1 MAGRSRRTK
10 AQLEQ
15 VDPTTEQAETSGEVS
30 MTVTIKSPS
39 HLGENGLETVEKHA
53 TKIHLIDGE
62 KGGVG
67 KSLFARVLI
76 QYFMDKKYPFLAV
89 DADRSNPDV
98 SRIYESVCREALFS
112 EDEKK
117 FYEADKIFEW
127 AFDNSIIVNLP
138 AQVYPVVTSWIEKN
152 NLIELGKQSQ
162 ITFCKWFVCTG
173 GYDSVQLFLKS
184 VQHFD
189 KKIAHVLVRNF
200 GLEDD
205 WSSVE
210 EMEEVQNVIKKY
222 DVKVIDFPKFYSR
235 ERNAI
240 DARGITFE
248 LARNSQEF
256 GVLGRQRI
264 KSFML
269 SAYEAFETTGM
280 LP

>member
-1 MAGRSRRTK
+1 MASRTRRTK
-10 AQLEQ
+10 YQ
-15 VDPTTEQAETSGEVS
+15 VELADSVTEEAEKTGDSS
-30 MTVTIKSPS
+30 MTAVIKALG
-39 HLGENGLETVEKHA
+39 HLGENGLESVDKHA

-98 SRIYESVCREALFS
+98 SRIYESVCRSALFS

-117 FYEADKIFEW
+117 FFEADKIFEW
-127 AFDNSIIVNLP
+127 AFENSVIVNLP
-138 AQVYPVVTSWIEKN
+138 AQVYPLVTNWIEKN
-152 NLIELGKQSQ
+152 NLIELGKQSK
-162 ITFCKWFVCTG
+162 ISFCKWFVCTG

-184 VQHFD
+184 VQHFE
-189 KKIAHVLVRNF
+189 KRIAHVLVRNC

-210 EMEEVQNVIKKY
+210 EMEEVQNAVKKY
-222 DVKVIDFPKFYSR
+222 EVKVIDFPKFYSR

-264 KSFML
+264 KSFIL
-269 SAYEAFETTGM
+269 SAYEAFETTGI

>member
-10 AQLEQ
+10 SQLEQ
-15 VDPTTEQAETSGEVS
+15 VDPTTEQAEALGEVS

-53 TKIHLIDGE
+53 TRIHLIDGE

-152 NLIELGKQSQ
+152 NLIELGKQSK

-189 KKIAHVLVRNF
+189 KKIAHILVRNF

-210 EMEEVQNVIKKY
+210 EMEEVQNAIKKY
-222 DVKVIDFPKFYSR
+222 DVKVIDFPKLYSR

>member
-1 MAGRSRRTK
+1 MASRTRK
-10 AQLEQ
+10 SKYQVQLT
-15 VDPTTEQAETSGEVS
+15 DSITEQEGKAGDLS
-30 MTVTIKSPS
+30 MEAVLENSN
-39 HLGENGLETVEKHA
+39 HLGEYGLESVEKAA
-53 TKIHLIDGE
+53 TKIHLVDGE

-67 KSLFARVLI
+67 KSLLTRVLI
-76 QYFMDKKYPFLAV
+76 QYFLDNKFPFVAV

-117 FYEADKIFEW
+117 FYEADRIFEW
-127 AFDNSIIVNLP
+127 AFETSVIVNLP
-138 AQVYPVVTSWIEKN
+138 AQIYALVTNWIEKN

-162 ITFCKWFVCTG
+162 ISFCKWFVCTG

-184 VQHFD
+184 VQHFENRM
-189 KKIAHVLVRNF
+189 AHVLVRNW

-210 EMEEVQNVIKKY
+210 EMEEVQNLIKKY
-222 DVKVIDFPKFYSR
+222 EVKVIDFPKFYSR

-248 LARNSQEF
+248 LARTSQEF

-264 KSFML
+264 KSFIL